1 MTSSVRRLWL
11 LAAVCT
17 AVALLMLGACGMAT
31 DSGGQG
37 SAGAA
42 GQPVD
47 PTLLAFLSRARS
59 AHHIADEHEESM
71 QLDKAVG
78 TLRELVAGPIPGGAM
93 RPEVREVLADT
104 RARLADLESQRGKF
118 DAAAK
123 DIEAGLE
130 LVEQR
135 TYFRGHLFE
144 VRGLLEDRRAE
155 ALRKDGKDDA
165 AQAAKKRALKALET
179 SMEIQAEVISQAIPA
194 EPGK

>member
-1 MTSSVRRLWL
+1 MTSGVRRLWL
-11 LAAVCT
+11 LAGLCT
-17 AVALLMLGACGMAT
+17 AVALLMLGACGKAT
-31 DSGGQG
+31 DGSGTG

-59 AHHIADEHEESM
+59 AHHIADEHEESK
-71 QLDKAVG
+71 QLDKAVAA
-78 TLRELVAGPIPGGAM
+78 LRELVAGPLPGGAM

-118 DAAAK
+118 DIADK

-144 VRGLLEDRRAE
+144 VRGLLEDRRAK
-155 ALRKDGKDDA
+155 ALRQDGKNDDA
-165 AQAAKKRALKALET
+165 LAAKKRALKAFET
-179 SMEIQAEVISQAIPA
+179 SMEIQAEVINQAIPA